1 MIKLMY
7 CLHRLDGMTR
17 DEFQRYWREVHG
29 PLVRKH
35 ADVLRVRRYVQ
46 VHTITTPLD
55 EALRASRGGP
65 EGYDG
70 VAELWFDSLDDFTEG
85 VATPEGIAAA
95 LELAQDE
102 KRFIAVERSPL
113 WLAEEHDLLG

>member
-85 VATPEGIAAA
+85 VTTPEGIAAA

-102 KRFIAVERSPL
+102 KRFIAVKRSPL